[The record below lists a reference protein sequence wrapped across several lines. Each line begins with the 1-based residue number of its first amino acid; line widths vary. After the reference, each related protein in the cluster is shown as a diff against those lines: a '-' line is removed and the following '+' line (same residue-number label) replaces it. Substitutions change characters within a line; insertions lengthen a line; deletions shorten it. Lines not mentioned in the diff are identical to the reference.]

1 MTYFSNSLGR
11 TDMLAWLSLQGDD
24 VKDYDE
30 MSDDEL
36 RVLYEERVKTSDDYI
51 DDYKDP
57 LKQMSKSWD
66 EDKKI

>member
-57 LKQMSKSWD
+57 LKQMSKSWN
-66 EDKKI
+66 EDKKL

>member
-11 TDMLAWLSLQGDD
+11 TDILAWLSLQGND

-66 EDKKI
+66 EDKKL

>member
-36 RVLYEERVKTSDDYI
+36 RVLYEERRKSSDDYI

-57 LKQMSKSWD
+57 LKQMRKSWD
-66 EDKKI
+66 EDKKL